1 MNPFAAFQLNP
12 PPVKAPTRKAGPSLA
27 DQPLGLELPR
37 RQLPTAPLAAGR
49 STADLA
55 VLPLGAVQPAT
66 VERLI

>member
-1 MNPFAAFQLNP
+1 MNPFTAFQLSP

-49 STADLA
+49 ATTDLA
-55 VLPLGAVQPAT
+55 ALPLGAVQPVT
-66 VERLI
+66 DGRLL